1 MFHCNT
7 DYTMFHYYLILKV
20 VLVNLQAGAR
30 VLPDDRLQLLRL
42 RKQSRSKDE
51 SWTSTTPIPSSY
63 TSGSLGFPFRSTA
76 MRLKWGEPLQT
87 AAGILGVGFLT
98 CFFSPRIGF
107 LVPGF
112 GFVIPSMVWN
122 LAIFIGE
129 YNIQNKDFFL
139 KGWHE
144 NSWTGTLRKQSLF
157 EGRNYHILF
166 QWKGHCYILGPP
178 TCYKLPG
185 WLITYITSSMMFDV
199 SLNPI
204 YCTGWGP
211 QDSVQLVYKWLN

>member
-1 MFHCNT
+1 VLFFPAIYVLFLSLGWLTSVVDIPILYPWIYLYIYNVPYCWNTVPCSSMFHCNT

-98 CFFSPRIGF
+98 CFFFP
-107 LVPGF
+107 
-112 GFVIPSMVWN
+112 
-122 LAIFIGE
+122 
-129 YNIQNKDFFL
+129 QNRFSS
-139 KGWHE
+139 
-144 NSWTGTLRKQSLF
+144 SWIRV
-157 EGRNYHILF
+157 RN
-166 QWKGHCYILGPP
+166 
-178 TCYKLPG
+178 
-185 WLITYITSSMMFDV
+185 
-199 SLNPI
+199 SLNGLEPCNI
-204 YCTGWGP
+204 YWR
-211 QDSVQLVYKWLN
+211 V